1 MEDVP
6 APWISIF
13 ESASSWKQPKSLD
26 IHGYR
31 ISYCRI
37 QTRTFWLY
45 KLYTY
50 QRFESYRKFF
60 FTSVSISFHIFLL
73 PWNSWVKHQVD
84 HRIRIIIGHLQHW
97 SVFPPA
103 QWTYLEAIS
112 DLLIFVIFWNL
123 LRHAIGIRWFQHPC
137 LWSLTSM
144 PVEFHEFFTCLIN
157 RVVGLA

>member
-1 MEDVP
+1 MEHVKWDDHP

-13 ESASSWKQPKSLD
+13 ESASSWKQSKSLD
-26 IHGYR
+26 IHCYR

-37 QTRTFWLY
+37 RTRTFWPY

-50 QRFESYRKFF
+50 QRIESYRKFF
-60 FTSVSISFHIFLL
+60 FTSVSVSFHIFLL
-73 PWNSWVKHQVD
+73 PWSNWVKHQVD

-112 DLLIFVIFWNL
+112 DSDEVGSENSLLFGLWIISTIFWNL
-123 LRHAIGIRWFQHPC
+123 QMVRHAIGIRWLQHPC
-137 LWSLTSM
+137 LWS
-144 PVEFHEFFTCLIN
+144 
-157 RVVGLA
+157 